1 METLEVIFTM
11 TPIGNTL
18 RELRQRLGYQQV
30 DVVKKLSTMGVEA
43 TQQKVSRWE
52 IGRNMPTIEQFLG
65 LCKLYGIKDVHRVF
79 VDQDFSELVFGL
91 NKEGR
96 EKLEEYRDLLIAS
109 GKYAP
114 AQTERKVMRFP
125 DRTLPLFS
133 IGASAG
139 TGQFL
144 DSSDYEMVEVP
155 DDVPISATFGLHVTG
170 DSMEPTLEDGQLI
183 WVHQQPHL
191 ENGDIGIFY
200 IDGNA
205 YVKEYRQTA
214 EGVFLISHNE
224 KYEPIRVSADSE
236 NRIYGKVVYP
246 A

>member
-1 METLEVIFTM
+1 MI
-11 TPIGNTL
+11 PIGNTL
-18 RELRQRLGYQQV
+18 RELRQSIGYQQA
-30 DVVKKLSTMGVEA
+30 DVIGMLADIGIVAKQPM
-43 TQQKVSRWE
+43 VSRWE
-52 IGRNMPTIEQFLG
+52 NNRNLPTVEQFVG
-65 LCKLYGIKDVHRVF
+65 LCKLYGVKDVYNVF
-79 VDQDFSELVFGL
+79 VEQDFSELVFEL

-96 EKLEEYRDLLIAS
+96 DKLEEYKELLIAS

-114 AQTERKVMRFP
+114 VQTDRKVIRFP

-155 DDVPISATFGLHVTG
+155 DDVPISATFGLHVSG
-170 DSMEPTLEDGQLI
+170 DSMDPTLEDGELI
-183 WVHQQPHL
+183 WVHQQPFL
-191 ENGDIGIFY
+191 DDGDIGIFY

-205 YVKEYRQTA
+205 YVKEYRRTVD
-214 EGVFLISHNE
+214 GILLISHNE
-224 KYEPIRVSADSE
+224 KYKPIRVSADSE

-246 A
+246 V

>member
-1 METLEVIFTM
+1 M

-30 DVVKKLSTMGVEA
+30 DVVKKLSAMEVEA

-52 IGRNMPTIEQFLG
+52 NNRNMPTVEQFVG
-65 LCKLYGIKDVHRVF
+65 LCRLYGVKDVYKVF
-79 VDQDFSELVFGL
+79 AEQDFSDLVFEL
-91 NKEGR
+91 NREGR
-96 EKLEEYRDLLIAS
+96 EKLEEYKELLIAS

-114 AQTERKVMRFP
+114 VQTERKVIRFP

-155 DDVPISATFGLHVTG
+155 DDVPISATFGLHVSG

-183 WVHQQPHL
+183 WVHQQPYL
-191 ENGDIGIFY
+191 EDGDIGIFY

-205 YVKEYRQTA
+205 YVKEYRQTE
-214 EGVFLISHNE
+214 EGVLLISHNE
-224 KYEPIRVSADSE
+224 KYKPIRVSADSE

-246 A
+246 V